1 MIEKEEGIIVFLKKI
16 KDNDIFIKILSN
28 SDELVSGMV
37 YGGNSSKKKLTY
49 QIGYFIE
56 YSIVQKNKNI
66 VPTFK
71 ADIIKP
77 FISSIINDK
86 YKSYSLLCIVSLV
99 NLSIIEG
106 QKINEFYKSVKDVV
120 KILESKKHWISF
132 FCEWLFKLLQLIG
145 YQIDYKNNKGYKY
158 FNLITQDFENSII
171 ENSII
176 ENSIAFPHE
185 MLTHRGRI
193 SFKELNSI
201 FTIFESIYIKN
212 HLDNINYKMPISFIN
227 FKKSLLSQLKK

>member
-16 KDNDIFIKILSN
+16 KDNDIFIRILSN
-28 SDELVSGMV
+28 NDELVSGIV

-56 YSIVQKNKNI
+56 FSIIQKNTNI

-86 YKSYSLLCIVSLV
+86 FKSYSLLCILSLV
-99 NLSIIEG
+99 NLSIVEG
-106 QKINEFYKSVKDVV
+106 QKISDFYKSIKDIVI
-120 KILESKKHWISF
+120 ILESKKHWISF
-132 FCEWLFKLLQLIG
+132 FCEWLFRLLQLIG
-145 YQIDYKNNKGYKY
+145 YQIDYKNKKGYKY

-171 ENSII
+171 ENSI
-176 ENSIAFPHE
+176 AFPHE
-185 MLTHRGRI
+185 MLAHNSKI
-193 SFKELNSI
+193 NFKEVNAI

-212 HLDNINYKMPISFIN
+212 HLDNMNYKMPISFIN
-227 FKKSLLSQLKK
+227 FKNSLLRQLKS

>member
-171 ENSII
+171 ENSI
-176 ENSIAFPHE
+176 AFPHE

-201 FTIFESIYIKN
+201 FTIFESIYLKN

>member
-37 YGGNSSKKKLTY
+37 YGGNSSKNKLIY
-49 QIGYFIE
+49 QIGYFVE

-99 NLSIIEG
+99 NLSIVEG
-106 QKINEFYKSVKDVV
+106 QKINEFYISIKDIVR
-120 KILESKKHWISF
+120 ILESKKHWISF

-145 YQIDYKNNKGYKY
+145 YQIDYKNNTDYKY

-171 ENSII
+171 ENSI
-176 ENSIAFPHE
+176 AFPHE
-185 MLTHRGRI
+185 MLTHRGGI
-193 SFKELNSI
+193 SSKELNAI
-201 FTIFESIYIKN
+201 FSIFESIYIKN

>member
-1 MIEKEEGIIVFLKKI
+1 MSEKKEGIIVFLKKI

-28 SDELVSGMV
+28 KDELVSGMV
-37 YGGNSSKKKLTY
+37 YGGNSSKNKLTY

-56 YSIVQKNKNI
+56 YSIIQKNKNI

-77 FISSIINDK
+77 FINSIINDK
-86 YKSYSLLCIVSLV
+86 YKSYSFLCIVSLV

-106 QKINEFYKSVKDVV
+106 QKINQFYKSVKDIVI
-120 KILESKKHWISF
+120 ILESKKHWISF
-132 FCEWLFKLLQLIG
+132 FCEWLFELLQLIG
-145 YQIDYKNNKGYKY
+145 YQIDYKNSKGYKY
-158 FNLITQDFENSII
+158 FNLITQDFENSA
-171 ENSII
+171 I

-185 MLTHRGRI
+185 IFTHNSRI

-201 FTIFESIYIKN
+201 FAIFENIYIKN
-212 HLDNINYKMPISFIN
+212 HLDNMNYKMPISFIN
-227 FKKSLLSQLKK
+227 FKKSLLSHLKK

>member
-28 SDELVSGMV
+28 NDELVSGMV

-49 QIGYFIE
+49 QVGYFIE
-56 YSIVQKNKNI
+56 YLIIQKNTNI

-86 YKSYSLLCIVSLV
+86 FKSYSLLCILSLV
-99 NLSIIEG
+99 NLSIVEG
-106 QKINEFYKSVKDVV
+106 QKINEFYKSIKDIVI
-120 KILESKKHWISF
+120 ILESKKHWISF
-132 FCEWLFKLLQLIG
+132 FCEWLFRLLQLIG
-145 YQIDYKNNKGYKY
+145 YQIDYKNKKDYKY

-171 ENSII
+171 ENSI
-176 ENSIAFPHE
+176 AFPHE
-185 MLTHRGRI
+185 MLAHRSKI
-193 SFKELNSI
+193 SFKEVNAI

-212 HLDNINYKMPISFIN
+212 HLDNMNYKMPISFIN
-227 FKKSLLSQLKK
+227 FKNSLLRQLKS